1 MSNPMDYL
9 KLIREV
15 LEESKSKIAESLK
28 NPAVFKPVYGKTL
41 LIDKLAEE
49 AVIDSLSE
57 KIGGF
62 VLISEEAGIVKVNG
76 GGRLVAVLDPIDGST
91 NASRGFPVYSTSLAL
106 AEGHN
111 LSDVVAGG
119 VIDFFKGDV
128 YYAVKGL
135 GAFLNSKRITVSKN
149 KVLSESVIVLDVS
162 AKGKAFKYLPLL
174 SPIVERAYSVRSLGS
189 NALHL
194 CMVASGVFDAFIDL
208 RGVLRAIDASAGIL
222 IVREAGGVVID
233 GLGAELNFKL
243 AVDTRISLIAAS
255 TVELASEIVNLLE
268 VKPKS

>member
-1 MSNPMDYL
+1 MTNPMNYIKVL
-9 KLIREV
+9 REV
-15 LEESKSKIAESLK
+15 LEESKSKITESLK
-28 NPAVFKPVYGKTL
+28 NPAAFKLVYGKTL
-41 LIDKLAEE
+41 LIDKIAEE

-62 VLISEEAGIVKVNG
+62 MLISEEAGMVKVNG
-76 GGRLVAVLDPIDGST
+76 GGKLVAVLDPIDGST

-106 AEGHN
+106 AEGYS
-111 LSDVVAGG
+111 LSDIVAGG

-128 YYAVKGL
+128 YYAARGV
-135 GAFLNSKRITVSKN
+135 GAFLNGKRITVSKN
-149 KVLSESVIVLDVS
+149 KALSESVITLDVS

-174 SPIVERAYSVRSLGS
+174 SPIVEKAHSVRSLGS

-194 CMVASGVFDAFIDL
+194 CMIASGIFDAFIDL
-208 RGVLRAIDASAGIL
+208 RGVLRAVDASAGIL
-222 IVREAGGVVID
+222 IVKEAGGVVFD
-233 GLGAELNFKL
+233 GFGAELNFKL

-268 VKPKS
+268 LKPKS